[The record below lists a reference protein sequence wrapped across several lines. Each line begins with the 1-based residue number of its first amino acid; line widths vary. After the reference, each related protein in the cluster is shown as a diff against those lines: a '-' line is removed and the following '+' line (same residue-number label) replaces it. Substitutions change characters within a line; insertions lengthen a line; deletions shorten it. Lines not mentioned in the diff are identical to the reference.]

1 MKELFD
7 LLDKREKR
15 ITILL
20 CALLGVS
27 LVFFLLASLPQKRH
41 YSKTLSSLRSKEKSY
56 EIAGQK
62 TSERR
67 EEWLRWQQAQKDL
80 EELRKKYFY
89 EKDVQPKLRLDLE
102 RIFSEAGVRVS
113 SIEFTYSELKKEK
126 ATRVIITFNLR
137 GSYPSLKRFI
147 HLVEKFPKF
156 LVIEKIDFLSV
167 ESAQEALELRVV
179 LAGYCES

>member
-15 ITILL
+15 ITELL
-20 CALLGVS
+20 CALLG
-27 LVFFLLASLPQKRH
+27 LALAFLLLASLPQKRH
-41 YSKTLSSLRSKEKSY
+41 YSKTLSSLRFKEKSY
-56 EIAGQK
+56 EIAVQK

-80 EELRKKYFY
+80 EELRKRYFY
-89 EKDVQPKLRLDLE
+89 ENNVQPRLRLDLE

-113 SIEFTYSELKKEK
+113 SINFTYSELKKEK
-126 ATRVIITFNLR
+126 ANRADITFNLR
-137 GSYPSLKRFI
+137 GSYSSLRKFI
-147 HLVEKFPKF
+147 HLVEKFPRF

-167 ESAQEALELRVV
+167 EGTQEVLELRVI
-179 LAGYCES
+179 LAGYYES